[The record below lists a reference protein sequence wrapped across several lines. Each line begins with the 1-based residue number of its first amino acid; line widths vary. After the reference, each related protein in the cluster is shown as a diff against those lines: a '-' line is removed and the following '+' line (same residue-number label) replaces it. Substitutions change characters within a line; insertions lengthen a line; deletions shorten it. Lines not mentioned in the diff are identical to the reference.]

1 MLGRLRSRPRPGT
14 RWVSEDISVA
24 EEAAP
29 GGVSGGVYNR
39 PMDVTD
45 TPPHV
50 RRRLVGIYASMTGAE
65 RVAHAVEMAE
75 EAKAIAVAGIRA
87 RHPDWTD
94 AAVGVEWLRVLHGD
108 EIADRV
114 ARCSSSS

>member
-1 MLGRLRSRPRPGT
+1 M
-14 RWVSEDISVA
+14 A
-24 EEAAP
+24 
-29 GGVSGGVYNR
+29 
-39 PMDVTD
+39 VTD

-50 RRRLVGIYASMTGAE
+50 RRRLSGIFASMSGAE

-75 EAKAIAVAGIRA
+75 EAKAVAVAGIRE
-87 RHPDWTD
+87 RHADWTD
-94 AAVGVEWLRVLHGD
+94 AEVSVEWLRLLHGD

>member
-1 MLGRLRSRPRPGT
+1 M
-14 RWVSEDISVA
+14 SEDISVA

>member
-1 MLGRLRSRPRPGT
+1 MA
-14 RWVSEDISVA
+14 VA
-24 EEAAP
+24 
-29 GGVSGGVYNR
+29 
-39 PMDVTD
+39 D

-65 RVAHAVEMAE
+65 RVALAFEMAE

-94 AAVGVEWLRVLHGD
+94 AEVGVEWLRLLHGD
-108 EIADRV
+108 EIAGHV
-114 ARCSSSS
+114 ARCSLRS